1 MGNKYQQLTIEER
14 CEIARLCTAGHSQ
27 RQIAASLDRAPS
39 TVAREL
45 MRNSSRTRGYQPS
58 YAQQQARARRWS
70 GSRLERDASLRQQVL
85 AGLTQAWSPEQVAGR
100 LALAAGRQVISH
112 ESIYRFI
119 YAQLARK
126 KEYSWRR
133 YLPRAKFKR
142 GYRGRRGG
150 SPASFIA
157 QRRPLSQRPLDAAD
171 RRSPGHWEA
180 DLMLFRTYGQ
190 VVLTLH
196 ERHSRLL
203 IARRAPGKAAD
214 PIAQAMASILAPLP
228 PQWRQSHLRQR
239 HRVRPA
245 SPTPCPGHPDLLLR
259 CPLPLAER
267 GGGERHRQNA
277 PLPAPQDRPG
287 HPDPGALLPTGPSL
301 QQYPAQVPGV

>member
-14 CEIARLCTAGHSQ
+14 CEIARLRTAGHAQ

-157 QRRPLSQRPLDAAD
+157 LRRPLSQRPGRRRAPESRPLGGRPDALSYL
-171 RRSPGHWEA
+171 RS
-180 DLMLFRTYGQ
+180 
-190 VVLTLH
+190 VVLALH
-196 ERHSRLL
+196 ERYSRLL
-203 IARRAPGKAAD
+203 IARRAPSKA
-214 PIAQAMASILAPLP
+214 
-228 PQWRQSHLRQR
+228 
-239 HRVRPA
+239 
-245 SPTPCPGHPDLLLR
+245 
-259 CPLPLAER
+259 
-267 GGGERHRQNA
+267 
-277 PLPAPQDRPG
+277 
-287 HPDPGALLPTGPSL
+287 
-301 QQYPAQVPGV
+301 

>member
-1 MGNKYQQLTIEER
+1 
-14 CEIARLCTAGHSQ
+14 
-27 RQIAASLDRAPS
+27 
-39 TVAREL
+39 

-142 GYRGRRGG
+142 GYRGRWGG

-228 PQWRQSHLRQR
+228 PQWRQS
-239 HRVRPA
+239 VTFDNGTSSPGITNSMPWASRPSSAMSAPPGRKGGWRTPSAECAA
-245 SPTPCPGHPDLLLR
+245 SCPARPTWPP
-259 CPLPLAER
+259 
-267 GGGERHRQNA
+267 
-277 PLPAPQDRPG
+277 
-287 HPDPGALLPTGPSL
+287 
-301 QQYPAQVPGV
+301 